1 VVVRMGDSKGLRIF
15 KETDEDG
22 SDCSR
27 DDIHHHVRHEEA
39 HLREGGRWG
48 GREGRG
54 KGID

>member
-1 VVVRMGDSKGLRIF
+1 MVVRMGDSKGLRIF